1 MRRRM
6 YGAFALLLLL
16 TAMLACCQTA
26 WGAASYEGTINK
38 DRIFFRS
45 KPSTNSSWSRRF
57 SKGDKV
63 TVEAIDGDFYKVRY
77 LRKTGYVMRKFV
89 DLPAAAVRALER
101 AARPTKTPKPTAT
114 PKPTK
119 TPTPKPTATPKP
131 TGTPTPT
138 PKPTATLTP
147 VKYTTEE
154 LDWMAKGKSIF
165 RSGAILEVKD
175 VLSGKVWTCR
185 RLYAGYHLDV
195 EPLTL
200 KDTQTMTAAYG
211 GKINYVRRPVL
222 VRINGHVYAGSMYGE
237 PHGDYTITDNGFDG
251 QFCIHFTGSTTSGSR
266 IVDAKHQAA
275 IKRALNAV
283 W

>member
-1 MRRRM
+1 
-6 YGAFALLLLL
+6 
-16 TAMLACCQTA
+16 
-26 WGAASYEGTINK
+26 
-38 DRIFFRS
+38 
-45 KPSTNSSWSRRF
+45 
-57 SKGDKV
+57 
-63 TVEAIDGDFYKVRY
+63 
-77 LRKTGYVMRKFV
+77 
-89 DLPAAAVRALER
+89 
-101 AARPTKTPKPTAT
+101 
-114 PKPTK
+114 
-119 TPTPKPTATPKP
+119 
-131 TGTPTPT
+131 
-138 PKPTATLTP
+138 
-147 VKYTTEE
+147 
-154 LDWMAKGKSIF
+154 MAKGKSIF